1 MNVKLYH
8 QNHSLMKNFFVSA
21 LLLVHIA
28 SSAKSIP
35 DSVAMI
41 VGDKQVPMAEFL
53 YAAAKNGEN
62 NLSDKKELKTFVRM
76 FEDFKLKV
84 VDAESWNMDKT
95 NDFKEEL
102 EKYRSEQVAGY
113 LSDKKAEEKVVE
125 NEYERTNEILDLSHI
140 PLFLPERTVGKDTV
154 SEYQR
159 ALEIRNSICWLM
171 NTEMEFCYLPSAMRR
186 YGINR
191 HQNKKLSK
199 MLGLQN

>member
-1 MNVKLYH
+1 
-8 QNHSLMKNFFVSA
+8 MKNFFVSA

-125 NEYERTNEILDLSHI
+125 NEYERTNEILDFK
-140 PLFLPERTVGKDTV
+140 P
-154 SEYQR
+154 Y
-159 ALEIRNSICWLM
+159 
-171 NTEMEFCYLPSAMRR
+171 SAIFAGTNGRKR
-186 YGINR
+186 YR
-191 HQNKKLSK
+191 F
-199 MLGLQN
+199 